1 MSNPTMPVT
10 QAPDSDAKGVLVVE
24 DDEALARTMV
34 RVLGSAGFHVEA
46 AHDGDAAL
54 AKLSAGSFEVI
65 VSDIELP
72 KTSGVDLLRIVRAY
86 DLDVP
91 VILMTGS
98 PKIETATE
106 AVQLGALQYLLKP
119 VTNEAIVEAVKR
131 AARLSKMAKIKREA
145 LKLIGGPALSAGDLS
160 GLELCFSRALDSV
173 HLVYQPLVTGG
184 GGLFG
189 YEALLRSTE
198 PSMTTPGAL
207 LEAAERL
214 GRLHDLGRRVR
225 ETAARSFVRAPAG
238 ASLFV
243 NLHTED
249 LLDASLYEAESPLS
263 RIADRVVLEIT
274 ERATIDRVDDI
285 NARISVLRYL
295 GYRIAVDDLGAGY
308 AGLTSFAALEPEIV
322 KLDMSLVRGIH
333 TSTVRQRIV
342 GSMVQLCKELEI
354 LVVAEGVETL
364 DERNSVMGLGC
375 DILQGYFF
383 ARPGPPFPELKR

>member
-72 KTSGVDLLRIVRAY
+72 KTSGVDVLRIVRAY

-207 LEAAERL
+207 LEAAE
-214 GRLHDLGRRVR
+214 
-225 ETAARSFVRAPAG
+225 
-238 ASLFV
+238 
-243 NLHTED
+243 
-249 LLDASLYEAESPLS
+249 
-263 RIADRVVLEIT
+263 
-274 ERATIDRVDDI
+274 
-285 NARISVLRYL
+285 
-295 GYRIAVDDLGAGY
+295 
-308 AGLTSFAALEPEIV
+308 
-322 KLDMSLVRGIH
+322 
-333 TSTVRQRIV
+333 
-342 GSMVQLCKELEI
+342 
-354 LVVAEGVETL
+354 
-364 DERNSVMGLGC
+364 
-375 DILQGYFF
+375 
-383 ARPGPPFPELKR
+383 

>member
-1 MSNPTMPVT
+1 MSNPTIPVT
-10 QAPDSDAKGVLVVE
+10 QSVDREAKGVLLVE
-24 DDEALARTMV
+24 DDEALARTLQ
-34 RVLGSAGFHVEA
+34 RVLGSAGFQVETAFDGEA
-46 AHDGDAAL
+46 AL
-54 AKLSAGSFEVI
+54 KKLSSATFETI
-65 VSDIELP
+65 VTDIEMP
-72 KTSGVDLLRIVRAY
+72 GTSGVDLLRIVRAY

-98 PKIETATE
+98 PRVETAAE
-106 AVQLGALQYLLKP
+106 AVQLGALQYLVKP
-119 VTNEAIVEAVKR
+119 VANDAIVEAVRR
-131 AARLSKMAKIKREA
+131 ATRLYKMAHIKREA
-145 LKLIGGPALSAGDLS
+145 LKLIGGPALSAGDLT
-160 GLELCFSRALDSV
+160 GLEACFLRALDSV
-173 HLVYQPLVTGG
+173 FLVYQPLVTAS
-184 GGLFG
+184 GGLYG
-189 YEALLRSTE
+189 YEALLRSQE
-198 PSMTTPGAL
+198 PSLANPGAL

-214 GRLHDLGRRVR
+214 GRLHDLGRKVR
-225 ETAARSFVRAPAG
+225 DTAAAQFVRAPAG

-249 LLDASLYEAESPLS
+249 LLDGTLYEAESPLS
-263 RIADRVVLEIT
+263 RLADRVVLEIT

-342 GSMVQLCKELEI
+342 GSMVSLCKELEI
-354 LVVAEGVETL
+354 AVVAEGVETL
-364 DERNSVMGLGC
+364 DERDCIIDLGC

>member
-1 MSNPTMPVT
+1 MSNPTIPVT
-10 QAPDSDAKGVLVVE
+10 QTPNREAKGILVVE
-24 DDEALARTMV
+24 DDEALARTMQ
-34 RVLGSAGFHVEA
+34 RVLGSAGFQVETA
-46 AHDGDAAL
+46 FNGDAAL
-54 AKLSAGSFEVI
+54 AKLSSATFEAI
-65 VSDIELP
+65 VTDIELP
-72 KTSGVDLLRIVRAY
+72 GTSGVDLLRIVRAY

-98 PKIETATE
+98 PRLETATD
-106 AVQLGALQYLLKP
+106 AVQLGALQYLVKP
-119 VTNEAIVEAVKR
+119 VSNEAIVEAVNR
-131 AARLSKMAKIKREA
+131 AVRLHKMAQIKREA
-145 LKLIGGPALSAGDLS
+145 LKLIGGPAMAAGDLS
-160 GLELCFSRALDSV
+160 GLETCFARALSSM
-173 HLVYQPLVTGG
+173 HLAYQPLVTAS

-189 YEALLRSTE
+189 YEALLRTTE
-198 PSMTTPGAL
+198 PSLPNPGAM

-214 GRLHDLGRRVR
+214 ERLHDLGRKVR
-225 ETAARSFVRAPAG
+225 ESAAASFARAPAG

-249 LLDASLYEAESPLS
+249 LLDPSLYEAESPLS

-274 ERATIDRVDDI
+274 ERSTIDRVDDI
-285 NARISVLRYL
+285 NARISILRYL

-333 TSTVRQRIV
+333 NSTVRQRVV
-342 GSMVQLCKELEI
+342 GSMVTLCKELEI
-354 LVVAEGVETL
+354 QVVAEGVETL
-364 DERNSVMGLGC
+364 DERDAILALGC